1 VKGVNI
7 PQPAGL
13 PALLDRVGHIKARF
27 RDPAHS
33 FPHSL
38 AVARAAQLTTE
49 EVQQAIASAAE
60 RNGIEPELLRALA
73 QVESGLRV
81 DAVSPAGAMGIT
93 QIMPATAEQLGLRH
107 PFDLQTNLD
116 AGATYLRE
124 QIDRFGGDVS
134 LALAAYNAG
143 PAAVERHGGLPPY
156 GETRRFV
163 TRVLDLVAT
172 ISADPR

>member
-1 VKGVNI
+1 MKGVNI

-27 RDPAHS
+27 RDPAPS

-81 DAVSPAGAMGIT
+81 
-93 QIMPATAEQLGLRH
+93 LGLRH

-124 QIDRFGGDVS
+124 QLDRFGGDVS

-163 TRVLDLVAT
+163 TRVLDLAAT

>member
-1 VKGVNI
+1 MKGVSI
-7 PQPAGL
+7 PEPAGL
-13 PALLDRVGHIKARF
+13 PALLDRVAHLKARF
-27 RDPAHS
+27 RGPAHS
-33 FPHSL
+33 FAHSL
-38 AVARAAQLTTE
+38 AVARAAQPTTD
-49 EVQQAIASAAE
+49 EVQQAIATAAE

-93 QIMPATAEQLGLRH
+93 QIMPATAEQLGLLH
-107 PFDLQTNLD
+107 PFDLQANLD

-124 QIDRFGGDVS
+124 QLDRFGGDVS

-156 GETRRFV
+156 PETRSFV
-163 TRVLDLVAT
+163 TRVLDLVART
-172 ISADPR
+172 SAGPR

>member
-1 VKGVNI
+1 MKGVNI

-13 PALLDRVGHIKARF
+13 PALLDRVGQIKARF
-27 RDPAHS
+27 RGATHS
-33 FPHSL
+33 FPQSL
-38 AVARAAQLTTE
+38 AVARAAQPPTD
-49 EVQQAIASAAE
+49 EVQQAIARAAE

-73 QVESGLRV
+73 QVESGFRV

-107 PFDLQTNLD
+107 PFDLQANLD

-124 QIDRFGGDVS
+124 QLDRFGGDVS

-143 PAAVERHGGLPPY
+143 PGAVERHGGLPPY
-156 GETRRFV
+156 DETRRFV
-163 TRVLDLVAT
+163 ARVLDLVAQ
-172 ISADPR
+172 SSVDPR